1 MTVTSQSR
9 TFCARAAMLTGALL
23 AGVACA
29 RTRAPGDAQL
39 VAQWMRTTLAFVRN
53 ERLGAPVA
61 SRISAYAS
69 IAIFEGY
76 ASDSRTSLRSLSAQ
90 LNGLPTLPKPP
101 DPRALDGATVAAE
114 AVRVVLDSLMRDG
127 LPATR
132 RTLDSLAEAQVAAR
146 ADAGVATG
154 DVEASRRHGRH
165 IATALLAW
173 AATDS
178 FFATRGRTWT
188 VSGRRGDWVN
198 TANVSQFVPQ
208 TLSGQS
214 DLVQFSNPEIH
225 ADAEN
230 ATTKG
235 TVTNRPKA
243 QGPTTLPAFN
253 PTKPT
258 EPYWGQLRPFILAS
272 GDECAPPPPPQY
284 SEAPGSAFYQMG
296 KQFHDTVSALTPAQR
311 GTALFWA
318 DNPVATGTPGF
329 HWISVLSQMVSRR
342 RLTADQSAELYA
354 LTSIGIADAFIS
366 CWREKYRS
374 MVVRPETWVRRVLD
388 PTFTTVIAT
397 PPFPEYTSG
406 HSVQSAAAVDVLI
419 SVLGDTIPFID
430 STQVDIGQA
439 PRKFGSFSAALSEV
453 AVSRVYAGVHY
464 FPAVTEGLAQGRCIA
479 TRVRSLKTRRT
490 Q

>member
-1 MTVTSQSR
+1 MIVTSQSR
-9 TFCARAAMLTGALL
+9 TFCARAAVVAGALL
-23 AGVACA
+23 TVVACVPT
-29 RTRAPGDAQL
+29 RTPVDAQF

-53 ERLGAPVA
+53 ERLGPPVA
-61 SRISAYAS
+61 ARISAYAS
-69 IAIFEGY
+69 IAVFEGY

-90 LNGLPTLPKPP
+90 LNGLPALPKPS

-114 AVRVVLDSLMRDG
+114 AVRVVLDSLLRDG
-127 LPATR
+127 MPATR
-132 RTLDSLAEAQVAAR
+132 RTLDSLAEAQVAER
-146 ADAGVATG
+146 ANAGVATG
-154 DVEASRRHGRH
+154 EVEASRRHGRV

-173 AATDS
+173 AASDS
-178 FFATRGRTWT
+178 FYATRGRTWT
-188 VSGRRGDWVN
+188 VSGRRGEWVN

-230 ATTKG
+230 VTTKG
-235 TVTNRPKA
+235 TFSNRPKL
-243 QGPTTLPAFN
+243 QSPTTLPVFN

-258 EPYWGQLRPFILAS
+258 EPYWGNLRPFVLVS
-272 GDECAPPPPPQY
+272 GDECAPPAPPQY
-284 SEAPGSAFYQMG
+284 SEVPGSAFYQMG

-342 RLTADQSAELYA
+342 QLTADQSAELYA

-374 MVVRPETWVRRVLD
+374 LVVRPETWVRRVLD
-388 PTFTTVIAT
+388 PAFTTVIAT

-430 STQVDIGQA
+430 STQIDIGQA
-439 PRKFGSFSAALSEV
+439 PRKFASFSAALSEV

-464 FPAVTEGLAQGRCIA
+464 FPAVQEGLTQGRCIA
-479 TRVRSLKTRRT
+479 RRVRTLITRRT
-490 Q
+490 L

>member
-1 MTVTSQSR
+1 MTVMSQPR
-9 TFCARAAMLTGALL
+9 TICARAAVLTGALL
-23 AGVACA
+23 AVVACA
-29 RTRAPGDAQL
+29 RTRAPVDAQF

-61 SRISAYAS
+61 SRISAYTS

-90 LNGLPTLPKPP
+90 LNGLAALPTPP

-114 AVRVVLDSLMRDG
+114 AVRVVLDSLLRDG
-127 LPATR
+127 MPGTR
-132 RTLDSLAEAQVAAR
+132 RTLDSLAEAQVAQR
-146 ADAGVATG
+146 ANAGVASS
-154 DVEASRRHGRH
+154 DVEASLRHGRL
-165 IATALLAW
+165 IATTLLEW

-178 FFATRGRTWT
+178 FFATRGRAWT
-188 VSGRRGDWVN
+188 LTGRRGEWVN

-230 ATTKG
+230 VTTKG
-235 TVTNRPKA
+235 TFANRPKL

-253 PTKPT
+253 PTRPT
-258 EPYWGQLRPFILAS
+258 EPYWGHLRPFVLAS
-272 GDECAPPPPPQY
+272 GNECAPPPPPQY

-296 KQFHDTVSALTPAQR
+296 KQFHDSVRALTPSQR

-342 RLTADQSAELYA
+342 QLTADQSAELYA

-374 MVVRPETWVRRVLD
+374 LVVRPETWVRRVLD
-388 PTFTTVIAT
+388 AKFTTAIAT

-406 HSVQSAAAVDVLI
+406 HSVQSAAAVEILI
-419 SVLGDTIPFID
+419 SALGDTIPFID
-430 STQVDIGQA
+430 STQTDIGQA
-439 PRKFGSFSAALSEV
+439 PRKFASFSAALSEV

-464 FPAVTEGLAQGRCIA
+464 FPAVQEGLTQGRCIA
-479 TRVRSLKTRRT
+479 RRVRTLITRRT